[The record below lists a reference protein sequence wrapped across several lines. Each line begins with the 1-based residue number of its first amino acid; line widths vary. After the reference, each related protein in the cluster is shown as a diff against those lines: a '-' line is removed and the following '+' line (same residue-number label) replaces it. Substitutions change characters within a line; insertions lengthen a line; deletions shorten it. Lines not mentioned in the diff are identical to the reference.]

1 MATSTPATMATPK
14 WSTWANTA
22 GSTKFLE
29 LHDLVVNRS
38 LSPVFGP
45 MTSSDLNYIIKTIH
59 KSILR
64 KNPNI
69 AQDVYNYLLERNVWR
84 YCFVKN
90 KDFNVEHPRYPFQ
103 GYAPTQELRDEL
115 LAAREA
121 AAQAAE
127 ATIARAE
134 ATIARAAAAA
144 AAATA
149 TVPTNVALLL
159 LLLLLLP
166 MMPRGKHP
174 VSNPNVMTAEDR
186 AKMTA
191 CENMA
196 AATQAIKE

>member
-1 MATSTPATMATPK
+1 MATPK

-64 KNPNI
+64 KNPNN

-103 GYAPTQELRDEL
+103 RVCSNPGTSRRASCCQGSCSSSSRSNNSSNKCCTPPSAPPP
-115 LAAREA
+115 
-121 AAQAAE
+121 
-127 ATIARAE
+127 RANDG
-134 ATIARAAAAA
+134 ANSSG
-144 AAATA
+144 
-149 TVPTNVALLL
+149 PSK
-159 LLLLLLP
+159 
-166 MMPRGKHP
+166 PRGKHP

-191 CENMA
+191 CENLA
-196 AATQAIKE
+196 AATQAIKK